1 MTKRKSKPFV
11 ILLITMLLGAKSY
24 AQSINFNYTD
34 GTNSSYDLADIRKI
48 TFDADVMNLH
58 LMDGS
63 LYTWNV
69 STIGDYDYGDSSL
82 NVGALLNSLNTWE
95 LIIFPNPVS
104 NSLKIQYKLSKEDK
118 ICIALYDVFGKLI
131 LEKKFGEQLPG
142 SHTEILDLT
151 NIPKGNYG
159 LRIVGQNQSITKN
172 VIKQ

>member
-1 MTKRKSKPFV
+1 
-11 ILLITMLLGAKSY
+11 
-24 AQSINFNYTD
+24 
-34 GTNSSYDLADIRKI
+34 
-48 TFDADVMNLH
+48 
-58 LMDGS
+58 MDGS

>member
-1 MTKRKSKPFV
+1 MTKKKIKPLSL
-11 ILLITMLLGAKSY
+11 LLIAILMGTNSY
-24 AQSINFNYTD
+24 AQSINFNFTD
-34 GTNSSYDLADIRKI
+34 GSNSSYDVAELRKI
-48 TFDADVMNLH
+48 TFDADVMNLY

-82 NVGALLNSLNTWE
+82 NAGALLNSLNTWD

-104 NSLKIQYKLSKEDK
+104 NSLKIQYKLPKEDK
-118 ICIALYDVFGKLI
+118 ISIALYDVLGKLI

-142 SHTEILDLT
+142 SHSDVIDLT